1 MLDVGKMNEK
11 KQCDMSE
18 ISQVGF
24 LLRVYLLWLI
34 SWNMMYF
41 YFSIIYHLFRSSKKQ
56 LIVKVSITKRAAN
69 LGCCRLRLD
78 PLIIGSSRLNY
89 LCVNSSTTLG
99 ISIGWTKT
107 LIQSSSWFD
116 QVNSS
121 QKRVCSCLF
130 CEFSLLKVSIFE
142 GFWLSSRS
150 KRDRKNALKSPPKK
164 GKYSSLKYPN
174 YDPKN
179 PR

>member
-78 PLIIGSSRLNY
+78 PLIIGSLRLDY
-89 LCVNSSTTLG
+89 LCDNSSTILE
-99 ISIGWTKT
+99 IFDIGWTKT
-107 LIQSSSWFD
+107 LIQFSVFRFD
-116 QVNSS
+116 QVVPSQSS
-121 QKRVCSCLF
+121 ASVHVCSVLSSAF
-130 CEFSLLKVSIFE
+130 KKYRINIIPLDKNRPSQMIVRNREF
-142 GFWLSSRS
+142 SRS
-150 KRDRKNALKSPPKK
+150 KSRSIFLTFTKLI
-164 GKYSSLKYPN
+164 
-174 YDPKN
+174 
-179 PR
+179 

>member
-18 ISQVGF
+18 ISQVDF

-41 YFSIIYHLFRSSKKQ
+41 YFSIIYYLFRSSKKQ

-130 CEFSLLKVSIFE
+130 CEFSLLKVT
-142 GFWLSSRS
+142 
-150 KRDRKNALKSPPKK
+150 KMKDVRKNICKILGVQES
-164 GKYSSLKYPN
+164 
-174 YDPKN
+174 
-179 PR
+179 